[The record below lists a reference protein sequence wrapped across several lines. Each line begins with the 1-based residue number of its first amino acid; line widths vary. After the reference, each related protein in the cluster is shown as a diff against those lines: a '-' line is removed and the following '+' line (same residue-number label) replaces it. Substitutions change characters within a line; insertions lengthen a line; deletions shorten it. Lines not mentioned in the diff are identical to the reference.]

1 MRHVAYLFCETGKNS
16 WGGYSDVDGKKWLV
30 DVMSNDQPS
39 SNDRDEYARDPES
52 WL

>member
-1 MRHVAYLFCETGKNS
+1 MRHVAYLFCETGKNG
-16 WGGYSDVDGKKWLV
+16 WGSYSDVDGKKWLV

-39 SNDRDEYARDPES
+39 SNYRDEYARDPES